1 VSTYDIVIGE
11 GDRDRLIEQASRC
24 TSDPYQ
30 DFDKFL
36 DDAAS
41 TFRSLSDHVRGGFR
55 DFVAGTTS
63 CGALLIEG
71 LPEDP
76 TLPPTPIRDD
86 GSRYTSS
93 TMTEFIMCAI
103 ASAVG
108 EPVGYAPERWGQLV
122 HNVFPTQ
129 GENIPSQR
137 FRTGLGFHSEL
148 SCHPESPDH
157 VLLLCLRQDP
167 ARVATTSVLDVRT
180 LMEGLP
186 ATVSEDLFRPEFALN
201 LGKLHYV
208 YLSGG
213 ERISNRPEHRPV
225 ISILTGDRLDPSVRY
240 EPALMT
246 PLTDRASRAFD
257 HFAEVMSDL
266 ATPVVLTPGSAL
278 LIDNRRS
285 LHARSTFPAHFD
297 GSDRWLRRMM
307 IAAGPRPRSAE
318 GTERVIDSDLLV
330 GWSHRPTVASLG
342 GAP

>member
-1 VSTYDIVIGE
+1 MCEILIGE
-11 GDRDRLIEQASRC
+11 VDRDLLVERAFRC
-24 TSDPYQ
+24 PFDPYRAFD
-30 DFDKFL
+30 DFL
-36 DDAAS
+36 NEAANV
-41 TFRSLSDHVRGGFR
+41 FRSLTDHVRDGLR

-71 LPEDP
+71 LPEDR
-76 TLPPTPIRDD
+76 TLPPTPIHDD

-93 TMTEFIMCAI
+93 TITEFTMCAV

-129 GENIPSQR
+129 GEQIPSQR

-167 ARVATTSVLDVRT
+167 ARVATTWVLDVHTLLESLPRT
-180 LMEGLP
+180 IR
-186 ATVSEDLFRPEFALN
+186 AALFRPEFALD

-208 YLSGG
+208 YLSDG
-213 ERISNRPEHRPV
+213 ERISNRPEHRPL
-225 ISILTGDRLDPSVRY
+225 ISIFAGDRSDPSIRY

-246 PLTDRASRAFD
+246 PQTKEASRAFD
-257 HFAEVMSDL
+257 HLAEVLSDL
-266 ATPVVLTPGSAL
+266 ATPIVLKPGSAL

-285 LHARSTFPAHFD
+285 LHARSTFPAYFD
-297 GSDRWLRRMM
+297 GNDRWLRRMM
-307 IAAGPRPRSAE
+307 IAAGPRPRSSE

-330 GWSHRPTVASLG
+330 GWSHRPTVASLA

>member
-1 VSTYDIVIGE
+1 VSTYDIAVSE
-11 GDRDRLIEQASRC
+11 GDRDRLAELASRC
-24 TSDPYQ
+24 AADPYR
-30 DFDKFL
+30 DFDAFL
-36 DDAAS
+36 ADAAQA
-41 TFRSLSDHVRGGFR
+41 FRSLGADVQRCLR
-55 DFVAGTTS
+55 DFAAGDTS
-63 CGALLIEG
+63 CGALLIGG
-71 LPEDP
+71 LPEDA
-76 TLPPTPIRDD
+76 TLPPTPVRDD

-93 TMTEFIMCAI
+93 AITEYTICAI

-129 GENIPSQR
+129 AENIPSQR
-137 FRTGLGFHSEL
+137 HRTGLGFHSEL
-148 SCHPESPDH
+148 SCHPESPAH

-167 ARVATTSVLDVRT
+167 AGVATTSVLDVRT
-180 LMEGLP
+180 LLVSLP
-186 ATVSEDLFRPEFALN
+186 EEVVEDLFRPEYALD

-225 ISILTGDRLDPSVRY
+225 ISILTGDRSDPSVRY

-246 PLTDRASRAFD
+246 PLTDRARRAFD
-257 HFAEVMSDL
+257 HIAGVMPEL
-266 ATPVVLTPGSAL
+266 ATHVVLEPGSTL

-285 LHARSTFPAHFD
+285 LHARSTFPARFD

-307 IAAGPRPRSAE
+307 IAAGPRPRPAA
-318 GTERVIDSDLLV
+318 GAGRVIDADLLA

-342 GAP
+342 GAL